1 MDEHKKELAKL
12 TIMTEQIGKS
22 IEQQIDKDNPD
33 EVLGKLQELAS
44 LQSTA
49 SYCLATA
56 KKLHN
61 SRIAKLLISNF
72 YKEYSATDRKS
83 IFLELAKE
91 EVFLVNILERYVAN
105 ISHSI
110 DSLRSILSFMKHE
123 LDQSKFQTT

>member
-1 MDEHKKELAKL
+1 MDDHKKQLDKMIL
-12 TIMTEQIGKS
+12 MITQIGDAIS
-22 IEQQIDKDNPD
+22 QTIDRDNPD

-49 SYCLATA
+49 SYCLATS

-61 SRIAKLLISNF
+61 SKVASLLVSNF
-72 YKEYSATDRKS
+72 YKDYTPTDRKL

-91 EVFLVNILERYVAN
+91 EVFYLNLIERYVAN

-110 DSLRSILSFMKHE
+110 DSLRSILSFKKHE
-123 LDQSKFQTT
+123 LDQSKYQTT